1 MEWSTH
7 EVVEAT
13 GVTSRTLR
21 HYDQVGLLVP
31 TRTGPG
37 GLRYYDQQALVRLQR
52 ILLLRELGLSIA
64 SIQEVLDGDKDDI
77 EALHA
82 HRERLLVEQQR
93 IDAQVRSVEATIAAL
108 QKGRPIMPKNMFE
121 GFDHTQYDAEVRE
134 RWGDEAADRSQAWWS
149 NLGAEGQAAF
159 RQEVEELNAE
169 WERVIASGTTP
180 DSAPAQEVA
189 ARHVAWLRSA
199 MQGTEISKSMVK
211 GITQMYVDDERF
223 AANYNRV
230 SSEGP
235 QFVRDAVHH
244 WADRHLTDEASSA

>member
-7 EVVEAT
+7 EVVDAT

-21 HYDQVGLLVP
+21 HYDQVGLLLP
-31 TRTGPG
+31 TRTGAG

-52 ILLLRELGLSIA
+52 ILLLRELGLSLAAIA
-64 SIQEVLDGDKDDI
+64 EVLDGDTDDI
-77 EALHA
+77 EALHT
-82 HRERLLVEQQR
+82 HRARLLVEKQR

-121 GFDHTQYDAEVRE
+121 GFDHTKYDAEVRE
-134 RWGDEAADRSQAWWS
+134 RWGDEAADRSNAWWS
-149 NLGAEGQAAF
+149 GLGTEGQAAF
-159 RQEVEELNAE
+159 RQEVEALNAQ
-169 WERVIASGTTP
+169 WDQVIASGATP
-180 DSAPAQEVA
+180 DSEPAQDVA

-199 MQGTEISKSMVK
+199 VQGAELSKAMVK

-230 SSEGP
+230 SSKGP
-235 QFVRDAVHH
+235 RFVRDAVHH
-244 WADRHLTDEASSA
+244 WADQHLSDESSPR